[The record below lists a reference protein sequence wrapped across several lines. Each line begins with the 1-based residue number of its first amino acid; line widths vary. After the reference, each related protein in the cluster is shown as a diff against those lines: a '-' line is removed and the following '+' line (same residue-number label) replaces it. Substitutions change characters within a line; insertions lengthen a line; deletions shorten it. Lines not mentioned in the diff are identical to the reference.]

1 MAGRAFTGKV
11 ARLSPVVDPQTG
23 TFKVTVEVRPTG
35 HQLAPGMFSR
45 VSVTYDVHKDA
56 LTVPRAAIITE
67 DGESAVYVVK
77 SGVAHRVPVSLGY
90 ADGDKVEITRGVAAG
105 DMVVTLGQNSL
116 KDGTKVAVVN
126 NVPAKAMAAQSAKPT
141 PSV

>member
-1 MAGRAFTGKV
+1 V
-11 ARLSPVVDPQTG
+11 
-23 TFKVTVEVRPTG
+23 
-35 HQLAPGMFSR
+35 LAPGMFSR
-45 VSVTYDVHKDA
+45 VSVTYDVHKNA
-56 LTVPRAAIITE
+56 LTVPRAALITE

-77 SGVAHRVPVSLGY
+77 AGVAHRAAVSLGY
-90 ADGDKVEITRGVAAG
+90 ADGDKVEITHGLADG

-126 NVPAKAMAAQSAKPT
+126 AAPQKAMAADAAKPT